1 MKLLGFLSSLMDAIL
16 ALAVYFAG
24 RRDAA
29 LSTAKEELRR
39 VEQAKR
45 VEERMAGDAGYAA
58 GVRKRFTRK

>member
-29 LSTAKEELRR
+29 MSTANEELRR

-45 VEERMAGDAGYAA
+45 VEERMAGDADYAA